1 MDVRL
6 KNINKMRLILFLLLF
21 FSVYDSFG
29 LKINKRII
37 KSKNYLFDLVT
48 NENTQT
54 DKKNSLAYPN
64 RILFSS
70 LIKYNPKYFKH
81 DTLDLLQNYKPV
93 YDDDISIYPYYNR
106 LIDKNFSVNK
116 DSLRHYLDTHYD
128 IDMAMMWAIYADMN
142 TFDYKINAVNRVLES
157 YSYDSTQIRA
167 ITHCAL
173 VIKWVTA
180 LGMKYKIENIE
191 KIEDTYIKYS
201 LEYLN
206 NNPVWTDTGME
217 AILTLFLL
225 NRKDLV
231 KKKWIKEVITQ
242 QKLDGGWFYDDNSN
256 TTNQHPTLLA
266 LWILLEYEK

>member
-1 MDVRL
+1 
-6 KNINKMRLILFLLLF
+6 
-21 FSVYDSFG
+21 
-29 LKINKRII
+29 
-37 KSKNYLFDLVT
+37 
-48 NENTQT
+48 
-54 DKKNSLAYPN
+54 
-64 RILFSS
+64 
-70 LIKYNPKYFKH
+70 
-81 DTLDLLQNYKPV
+81 
-93 YDDDISIYPYYNR
+93 
-106 LIDKNFSVNK
+106 
-116 DSLRHYLDTHYD
+116 
-128 IDMAMMWAIYADMN
+128 MAMMWAIYADMN